1 MTFATLYI
9 DEGNL
14 LDFHDDRDIARAS
27 VLAVITDHPEI
38 AEEFG
43 MVELDEH
50 GRRVG
55 EFMSGAELK
64 RQAVRSQPSRVA

>member
-14 LDFHDDRDIARAS
+14 LDFHEDRDTACAS
-27 VLAVITDHPEI
+27 VLSVVEEHPEV

-43 MVELDEH
+43 MVELDEQ

-55 EFMSGAELK
+55 EFVSGSELK
-64 RQAVRSQPSRVA
+64 AQAANARSSRAA